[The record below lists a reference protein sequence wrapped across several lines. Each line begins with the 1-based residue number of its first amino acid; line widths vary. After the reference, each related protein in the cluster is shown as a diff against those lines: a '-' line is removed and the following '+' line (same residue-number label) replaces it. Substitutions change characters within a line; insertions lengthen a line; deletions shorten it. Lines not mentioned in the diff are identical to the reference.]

1 MIIFMM
7 SNVIS
12 YGVVIDILM
21 NLRLLLYYFVIER
34 ISKLRQWSLSQRSKK
49 KERNTRAPKKHACEG
64 TDTRDRAPFQ
74 RKVLLLC
81 ASRLTS
87 RACRSKFL
95 AHACQSKSVAPM
107 TKTIS
112 LSVILFFH
120 RLLCSDGTRNGDIFF
135 DFNTELLITSNMCRR
150 HYRKWSYIESWTEAR
165 LN

>member
-1 MIIFMM
+1 MI

-74 RKVLLLC
+74 RNRKERFCSCV
-81 ASRLTS
+81 SRLTF

-112 LSVILFFH
+112 LSVILFVH
-120 RLLCSDGTRNGDIFF
+120 RRPTIPLWDDHL
-135 DFNTELLITSNMCRR
+135 
-150 HYRKWSYIESWTEAR
+150 AQ
-165 LN
+165 